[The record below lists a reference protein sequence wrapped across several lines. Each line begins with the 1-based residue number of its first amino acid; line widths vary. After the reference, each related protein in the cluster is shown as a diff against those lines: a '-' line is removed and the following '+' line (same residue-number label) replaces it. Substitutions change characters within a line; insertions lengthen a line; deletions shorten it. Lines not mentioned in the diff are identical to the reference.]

1 MLIAEG
7 GGPDNALFEVTCDVG
22 RTQVLLLIACILF

>member
-7 GGPDNALFEVTCDVG
+7 GGPDNAFEVICDVG